1 LISRVYFDI
10 TYLEVEVHRML
21 YKKTI
26 LLLAISLPVLL
37 ISAKGQGKKTGIEGY
52 IFRISGNRMPS
63 PDAKLS
69 PPKGIK
75 AVLYVYQLTS
85 LSQVT
90 KSGGSAF
97 YSSIAT
103 KLVQSVTSDE
113 SGYFYT
119 SLPPGEYSLFTK
131 KDALFYANNFDGEN
145 HIAPVEVVAHKVTQ
159 VNVNIDY
166 DAVY

>member
-1 LISRVYFDI
+1 MAV
-10 TYLEVEVHRML
+10 
-21 YKKTI
+21 
-26 LLLAISLPVLL
+26 SLPVLL
-37 ISAKGQGKKTGIEGY
+37 TFAYSQSKKTGIEGY

-75 AVLYVYQLTS
+75 AVLYIYELTG
-85 LSQVT
+85 LNQVT
-90 KSGGSAF
+90 RQGESAF
-97 YSSIAT
+97 YTSIHT
-103 KLVQSVTSDE
+103 RLVQSVTSDDK
-113 SGYFYT
+113 GYFFV

-131 KDALFYANNFDGEN
+131 KDALFYANNFDGNN
-145 HIAPVEVVAHKVTQ
+145 HIAPVKVISHKVSQ

>member
-1 LISRVYFDI
+1 MQFN
-10 TYLEVEVHRML
+10 
-21 YKKTI
+21 KTI
-26 LLLAISLPVLL
+26 LLMAVSLPVLL
-37 ISAKGQGKKTGIEGY
+37 TSTYSQGKKTGIEGY

-75 AVLYVYQLTS
+75 AVLYIYELTG
-85 LSQVT
+85 LNQVT
-90 KSGGSAF
+90 RQGESAF
-97 YSSIAT
+97 YTSIHT
-103 KLVQSVTSDE
+103 RLVQSVTSDDK
-113 SGYFYT
+113 GYFFV

-131 KDALFYANNFDGEN
+131 KDALFYANNFDGNN
-145 HIAPVEVVAHKVTQ
+145 HIAPVKVISHKVSQ

>member
-1 LISRVYFDI
+1 
-10 TYLEVEVHRML
+10 ML
-21 YKKTI
+21 LKKTI
-26 LLLAISLPVLL
+26 LQLAISLPVLL
-37 ISAKGQGKKTGIEGY
+37 SSVYGQSKKTGLEGY

-69 PPKGIK
+69 PPNGIK
-75 AVLYVYQLTS
+75 AVLYIFELTS

-90 KSGGSAF
+90 KQGESAF
-97 YSSIAT
+97 YSSVNT
-103 KLVQSVTSDE
+103 RLVQTVTSDDR
-113 SGYFYT
+113 GYFFI

-131 KDALFYANNFDGEN
+131 KDALYYANNFDGDN
-145 HIAPVEVVAHKVTQ
+145 HIAPVKVVAHKVTQ

>member
-1 LISRVYFDI
+1 
-10 TYLEVEVHRML
+10 M
-21 YKKTI
+21 
-26 LLLAISLPVLL
+26 AISLPVLL

-75 AVLYVYQLTS
+75 AMLYVYQLTS

-90 KSGGSAF
+90 KSGESAF
-97 YSSIAT
+97 YSHIAT
-103 KLVQSVTSDE
+103 KLVQSVPSDE
-113 SGYFYT
+113 SGYFYV

-131 KDALFYANNFDGEN
+131 KDALFYANNLDGN
-145 HIAPVEVVAHKVTQ
+145 NNIAPVKVVPHKVSQ

>member
-1 LISRVYFDI
+1 MNSTVIFDI
-10 TYLEVEVHRML
+10 SYPWLITKMR

-26 LLLAISLPVLL
+26 LILAVSLPVLL
-37 ISAKGQGKKTGIEGY
+37 TSAFSQGKKTGIEGY

-75 AVLYVYQLTS
+75 AVLYIYELTS
-85 LSQVT
+85 FSQVT
-90 KSGGSAF
+90 KVGESAF
-97 YSSIAT
+97 YSSVRT

-113 SGYFYT
+113 SGYFIV

-131 KDALFYANNFDGEN
+131 KDALFYANNFDGDN
-145 HIAPVEVVAHKVTQ
+145 HIAPVKVVPHKVTQ

>member
-1 LISRVYFDI
+1 
-10 TYLEVEVHRML
+10 ML

-26 LLLAISLPVLL
+26 LLLTVSLFLMTIAAFTP
-37 ISAKGQGKKTGIEGY
+37 GKKTGLEGY

-63 PDAKLS
+63 PNATLS
-69 PPKGIK
+69 PPKGVK
-75 AVLYVYQLTS
+75 ATLYIYALTS

-90 KSGGSAF
+90 KVGESAF
-97 YSSIAT
+97 YSSIRT
-103 KLVQSVTSDE
+103 KQVQTVTSDS
-113 SGYFYT
+113 SGYFFVT
-119 SLPPGEYSLFTK
+119 LPPGEYSLFTK

-145 HIAPVEVVAHKVTQ
+145 HIAPVKVVDRKVTQ

>member
-1 LISRVYFDI
+1 MPI
-10 TYLEVEVHRML
+10 ML
-21 YKKTI
+21 KKKSI
-26 LLLAISLPVLL
+26 LFLAFSIPILL
-37 ISAKGQGKKTGIEGY
+37 ISAFGQSKKTGIEGY

-75 AVLYVYQLTS
+75 TVLYIYQLTGI
-85 LSQVT
+85 SQAT
-90 KSGGSAF
+90 KVGESAF
-97 YSSIAT
+97 YSNIST
-103 KLVQSVTSDE
+103 KLVQTVTSGDN
-113 SGYFYT
+113 GYFFV

-131 KDALFYANNFDGEN
+131 KDALFYANNFDGDN
-145 HIAPVEVVAHKVTQ
+145 HIAPVKVVPHKVNQ

>member
-1 LISRVYFDI
+1 LI
-10 TYLEVEVHRML
+10 YLTRGKNISML
-21 YKKTI
+21 KTNSI
-26 LLLAISLPVLL
+26 LLLVFSMTFLL
-37 ISAKGQGKKTGIEGY
+37 LSTYGQGKKTGIEGY

-75 AVLYVYQLTS
+75 AVLYVYQLTG
-85 LSQVT
+85 LGQVT
-90 KSGGSAF
+90 KQGESAF

-103 KLVQSVTSDE
+103 KLVQTVTSDDK
-113 SGYFYT
+113 GYFFL

-131 KDALFYANNFDGEN
+131 KDALFYANNFDSDN
-145 HIAPVEVVAHKVTQ
+145 HIAPVKVVPHKVTQ

>member
-1 LISRVYFDI
+1 
-10 TYLEVEVHRML
+10 ML
-21 YKKTI
+21 YRKTI

-37 ISAKGQGKKTGIEGY
+37 SSAKCQGKKTGIEGY

-63 PDAKLS
+63 PDVKLS

-75 AVLYVYQLTS
+75 AILYVYQLTT

-90 KSGGSAF
+90 KAGESAF
-97 YSSIAT
+97 YSHIST
-103 KLVQSVTSDE
+103 KLVQTVTSDE
-113 SGYFYT
+113 SGYFYLA
-119 SLPPGEYSLFTK
+119 LPSGEYSLFTK
-131 KDALFYANNFDGEN
+131 KDALFYANNFDGDN
-145 HIAPVEVVAHKVTQ
+145 HIAPVRVSANKVTQ

>member
-1 LISRVYFDI
+1 
-10 TYLEVEVHRML
+10 MP

-26 LLLAISLPVLL
+26 LLLVISLPIMLN
-37 ISAKGQGKKTGIEGY
+37 SAYSQGKKTGIEGY

-63 PDAKLS
+63 PDVKLS

-75 AVLYVYQLTS
+75 AVLYIYQLTS

-90 KSGGSAF
+90 KVGESAF
-97 YSSIAT
+97 YSSIHT
-103 KLVQSVTSDE
+103 SLVRSVSSDD
-113 SGYFYT
+113 SGYFHI

-145 HIAPVEVVAHKVTQ
+145 HIAPVKVVEHKMTQ
-159 VNVNIDY
+159 INVNIDY

>member
-1 LISRVYFDI
+1 MF
-10 TYLEVEVHRML
+10 H
-21 YKKTI
+21 KKTI
-26 LLLAISLPVLL
+26 LLLAFSLLTLL
-37 ISAKGQGKKTGIEGY
+37 TSAYSQAKKTGLEGY
-52 IFRISGNRMPS
+52 IFRITGNRMPS

-75 AVLYVYQLTS
+75 AVLYIYELTS

-90 KSGGSAF
+90 KQGESAF
-97 YSSIAT
+97 YSSIHT
-103 KLVQSVTSDE
+103 RLVQTVTSDE
-113 SGYFYT
+113 NGYFFA

-131 KDALFYANNFDGEN
+131 KDALYYANNFDGDN
-145 HIAPVEVVAHKVTQ
+145 HIAPVKVIPHKITQ